1 MVTTPEPSWLDLDLV
16 DRVGRIW
23 SLNRDKELRL
33 MNRFAMF
40 VTTAA
45 VIIPVVAGSPL
56 PAAEELPPGVEQI
69 IPRGQIAAV
78 VSPRFVPAG
87 EAKISDD
94 AWVLGVEIDG
104 QAHAYSLNLLNRH
117 EVVNDRIGDTAFA
130 AVW

>member
-1 MVTTPEPSWLDLDLV
+1 
-16 DRVGRIW
+16 
-23 SLNRDKELRL
+23 

-45 VIIPVVAGSPL
+45 VIVPVVAGSPL

-117 EVVNDRIGDTAFA
+117 EVVNDQIGDTAFA